1 LDNAQKSLFL
11 KDALRKLKKEK
22 NNEKIYSG
30 YIHLFTGICLQQQL
44 GEKASARVYPL
55 FYRQGCALG
64 RPSPSGPWKLII
76 KKFKVPVSAVEKWGN
91 AKWRLKTSTTS
102 T

>member
-1 LDNAQKSLFL
+1 MKF
-11 KDALRKLKKEK
+11 KKEK

-30 YIHLFTGICLQQQL
+30 YIGLFIGICLQQQL
-44 GEKASARVYPL
+44 GEKAGSRLYTL
-55 FYRQGCALG
+55 CYRQGCALG

-76 KKFKVPVSAVEKWGN
+76 KKFKVPVSAVKKWGN
-91 AKWRLKTSTTS
+91 AKWRLKTSTTC